1 MSTQEEPIRI
11 TVAIPLDLLPEIEAY
26 AAAHKDEAQI
36 EVKQMP
42 SADTSKP
49 LAFDPIT
56 GSAIAWIVLKF
67 AGGMASKVAVGVLT
81 KIVYEK
87 LKERWEGKPRPVDVH
102 LTTGESIQM
111 NLTQPPDEAAL
122 EAKLKES
129 T

>member
-11 TVAIPLDLLPEIEAY
+11 TVAIPLDLLPEIGAY
-26 AAAHKDEAQI
+26 AAAHKDEAHI
-36 EVKQMP
+36 EVKEMP
-42 SADTSKP
+42 SSDKSKP

-56 GSAIAWIVLKF
+56 GTAIGWIALKF
-67 AGGMASKVAVGVLT
+67 VGGLASKVAVGVLT
-81 KIVYEK
+81 KIIYEK
-87 LKERWEGKPRPVDVH
+87 LKERWQGKPRPVDVH

-111 NLTQPPDEAAL
+111 DLTQPPDEAAL